1 MKKLTQKAKE
11 DMLELSKENDKL
23 KYFTM
28 DGVLW
33 KLIGT
38 KCNDNGSYSN
48 TIKNRVGDIKQIG
61 STELNKIRNNK

>member
-1 MKKLTQKAKE
+1 MKPLTQKAKE

>member
-1 MKKLTQKAKE
+1 MKTLTKKQHE

-48 TIKNRVGDIKQIG
+48 TVKNRVGDIKQIG